1 MDICFDL
8 ITFSKLIFVNPM
20 LPKWITPMIIGI
32 ITKMLIKNYH
42 VEVISV
48 SGIGLGRSKLHL
60 ELNYVL
66 ILKKY

>member
-1 MDICFDL
+1 
-8 ITFSKLIFVNPM
+8 M